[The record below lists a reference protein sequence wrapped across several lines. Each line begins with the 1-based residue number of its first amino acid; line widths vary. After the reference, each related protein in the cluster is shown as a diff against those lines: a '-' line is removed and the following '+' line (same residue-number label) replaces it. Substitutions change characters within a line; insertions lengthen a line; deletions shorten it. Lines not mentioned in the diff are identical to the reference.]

1 MNIFKKQ
8 LIVLATALCI
18 APIAGFAQYQFELK
32 PFLSYFKDAK
42 RYELSFNYV
51 MPQGYFYG
59 TSQVKN
65 GTYVVGDTTI
75 KRTNTATG
83 IGGSI
88 GLTLPFKA
96 TGHISCWAMSLQLMV
111 NELTWNDINSTYG
124 TDLKVVAPT
133 SNALTATTLQIG
145 LPIGVDWMVGNHA
158 IDTKR
163 LPLGAAFGAGLMP
176 QFNSTALNGATYP
189 GLKSGIGF
197 GVTPYVKVEAS
208 FYVGLDVKVRALYT
222 MGSKIDLL
230 GVNQA
235 ISDYTD
241 GPFKITSTSN
251 LMLSFVIMP
260 FSGGWKETNWWNT
273 YDTYNR
279 HDRFN

>member
-65 GTYVVGDTTI
+65 GTYVGDTTI

-96 TGHISCWAMSLQLMV
+96 TGHISCWAMSLHLMV

-124 TDLKVVAPT
+124 TEGSAQWQPFGINSMVAHHPVYTYWQCDL
-133 SNALTATTLQIG
+133 
-145 LPIGVDWMVGNHA
+145 
-158 IDTKR
+158 
-163 LPLGAAFGAGLMP
+163 
-176 QFNSTALNGATYP
+176 
-189 GLKSGIGF
+189 
-197 GVTPYVKVEAS
+197 
-208 FYVGLDVKVRALYT
+208 
-222 MGSKIDLL
+222 
-230 GVNQA
+230 
-235 ISDYTD
+235 
-241 GPFKITSTSN
+241 
-251 LMLSFVIMP
+251 
-260 FSGGWKETNWWNT
+260 
-273 YDTYNR
+273 
-279 HDRFN
+279 